1 MTQEQPI
8 AAVVLAAGKGTRMK
22 SDLHKV
28 LHPLAGRPML
38 AHLLESLEALGAT
51 RSVLVVGSGR
61 EQIHAAF
68 PGLQTVVQEPQLG
81 TGHAVRM
88 AEPALSGFAGVV
100 LVLYGDVPLVTATTM
115 RRLAEA
121 VQGGDALAV
130 LGFRPEDTRSYGRLL
145 TDAEGRLE
153 RIVEH
158 ADASPEELEIDLCN
172 SGIMAARSE
181 FLFPLLAQLGND
193 NAKGEYYLTDIV
205 ALARAASHGIAVVET
220 QPDEVAGVN
229 SPEELAELESRFE
242 VAR

>member
-8 AAVVLAAGKGTRMK
+8 AAVVLAAGKGSRMK

-38 AHLLESLEALGAT
+38 AHLLESLDALGAT
-51 RSVLVVGSGR
+51 RSVLVVGAGR
-61 EQIHAAF
+61 EQIRAAF
-68 PGLQTVVQEPQLG
+68 PDLETVVQEPQLG
-81 TGHAVRM
+81 TGHAVLM
-88 AEPALSGFAGVV
+88 SEPALDGFAGVV
-100 LVLYGDVPLVTATTM
+100 LVLYGDVPLVSATTM

-121 VQGGDALAV
+121 VQGSDALAV
-130 LGFRPEDTRSYGRLL
+130 LGFRPGDTRSYGRLV
-145 TDAEGRLE
+145 TDANGRLE

-158 ADASPEELEIDLCN
+158 ADASPEEKAIDLCN
-172 SGIMAARSE
+172 SGILAARSE
-181 FLFPLLAQLGND
+181 LLFPLLTQVGND
-193 NAKGEYYLTDIV
+193 NGKGEYYLTDIV
-205 ALARAASHGIAVVET
+205 ALARAESHGIAVVET